1 MDKQERLWRSLRR
14 LRCKWQRDRR
24 FEKQLVV
31 LELQA
36 SSVIASCWQAD
47 CCLWQKEKALDVPWQ
62 EGCAEW
68 WRELERA
75 LQDVFIW
82 ARVPDR
88 VDTLML
94 LGEELVFS
102 ELVEFPQISEQEILQ
117 AIPWEAEQLV
127 PWEQGSYNT
136 AFATSGRS
144 YSDAV
149 RALGDINNL
158 QVQLWAWPTQQAQLA
173 RDMTM
178 ELHLKLRGILVGIK
192 KESVQQAWYKGYG
205 LQNWSLHGVGV
216 SWQGKAEQL
225 LNSEY
230 PKKFCKAC
238 LALSVVLYVVGQAGC
253 YLANC
258 SLESTNQETGQYTL
272 WQQRMERSQRL
283 EADLQRYH
291 SMDKR
296 MQENASRMSS
306 TVQRIGQRMSAG
318 CWLELLR
325 GEGKSKE
332 WQLEGSCYGPEALHR
347 LLENLEQDPKLTQV
361 RLLNSQQHGQRLS
374 FSLGVKDN
382 GN

>member
-24 FEKQLVV
+24 LEKQLVV
-31 LELQA
+31 LDLQA

-158 QVQLWAWPTQQAQLA
+158 QVQLWAWPTAQVAQACSLTKGL
-173 RDMTM
+173 RL
-178 ELHLKLRGILVGIK
+178 ELGAILVGLSSHK
-192 KESVQQAWYKGYG
+192 AQEAWYKG
-205 LQNWSLHGVGV
+205 LSFKNWSL
-216 SWQGKAEQL
+216 KE
-225 LNSEY
+225 
-230 PKKFCKAC
+230 
-238 LALSVVLYVVGQAGC
+238 GQI
-253 YLANC
+253 
-258 SLESTNQETGQYTL
+258 S
-272 WQQRMERSQRL
+272 WQQRAGELAQGLYPQRVCTLCLVLSLLLYGASQGGGYLASYSLDKTKEELASYAVWQQRL
-283 EADLQRYH
+283 NNDQKLQAALQRYQQL
-291 SMDKR
+291 DKR
-296 MQENASRMSS
+296 VQAGASHISKSVNRL
-306 TVQRIGQRMSAG
+306 GQQVGAG
-318 CWLELLR
+318 CWLELMR
-325 GEGKSKE
+325 GQNIAKE
-332 WQLEGSCYGPEALHR
+332 WQLEGACYEVASMNR
-347 LLENLEQDPKLTQV
+347 LVENMEQDPKLGQV
-361 RLLNSQQHGQRLS
+361 RLLSSQQQGKKLS
-374 FSLGVKDN
+374 FSVMVKEK
-382 GN
+382 

>member
-1 MDKQERLWRSLRR
+1 MLNQRKADGQEKYISAWRNLRKQ
-14 LRCKWQRDRR
+14 WQREGRKQ
-24 FEKQLVV
+24 KQLVV
-31 LELQA
+31 LEV
-36 SSVIASCWQAD
+36 SSTNVQVSCWQRD
-47 CCLWQKEKALDVPWQ
+47 CCLWQKEKALPQ
-62 EGCAEW
+62 A
-68 WRELERA
+68 WREGEESWWQQLKEV
-75 LQDVFIW
+75 LLDVFIW
-82 ARVPDR
+82 ARVPEM
-88 VDTLML
+88 VDTIML
-94 LGEELVFS
+94 LEEQLVFS
-102 ELVEFPQISEQEILQ
+102 EQLELPLLQEKQLLQ
-117 AIPWEAEQLV
+117 AIPWEAQQLV
-127 PWEQGSYNT
+127 PWEEGTYNT
-136 AFATSGRS
+136 AFAASEVEEGK
-144 YSDAV
+144 
-149 RALGDINNL
+149 L

-192 KESVQQAWYKGYG
+192 KERVQQAWYKGYG

-253 YLANC
+253 YLANW
-258 SLESTNQETGQYTL
+258 SLESTNQEIGQYTL